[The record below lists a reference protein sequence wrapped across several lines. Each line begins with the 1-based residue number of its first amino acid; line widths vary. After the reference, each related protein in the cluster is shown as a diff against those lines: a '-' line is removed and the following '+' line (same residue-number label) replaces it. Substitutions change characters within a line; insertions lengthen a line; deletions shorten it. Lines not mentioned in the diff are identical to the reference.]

1 MSATASQQNLLTQLG
16 KRSVKINQISP
27 IYRCENCDE
36 RIDDEDERAC
46 HVCSQENI
54 DPMEDD
60 TDEGTDGNTNKKD
73 LLCPLGCPPTRRF
86 DRPEMEEHLREAI
99 Q

>member
-1 MSATASQQNLLTQLG
+1 MCHPE
-16 KRSVKINQISP
+16 KINLSNK
-27 IYRCENCDE
+27 IYRCETCDE

-60 TDEGTDGNTNKKD
+60 NSDQGNTSKKD
-73 LLCPLGCPPTRRF
+73 LLCPLGCPATRRF
-86 DRPEMEEHLREAI
+86 DRSEMEEHLREAI